1 MPSPKESR
9 PRARSALGAAFLS
22 LIFPGLGH
30 AYAGAYARALAFA
43 APPILFVALVGGIAL
58 RMDRGQLFG
67 LLLANLGP
75 ILLID
80 LLILVYRAAAI
91 VDAWRVTTFLN
102 AWDSSGGGRLGRPRL
117 VLAPL
122 SLAGLLAVLLVMG
135 GAHAVVARYDLTAMG
150 LVNCVFDSSGTASC
164 DDTGGP
170 SASPD
175 ASASAEATPTDALA
189 SAAGSIGT
197 PLPAQATA
205 PPWNGTDRLN
215 ILLIGTDQ
223 RPAQGTFN
231 TDTLIVVSI
240 DPASKQVALFSLPR
254 DSVGVPVPPG
264 PSQAVWGSTYQ
275 GKINSWYT
283 QNVNRADLW
292 PGTARQRGFNSL
304 KAILGNLYQLD
315 IKYYVEVNFDGFR
328 SVVDSVGGVTINVQN
343 PVVDDQYP
351 GDNGRLLRLYVPSG
365 PQHMTG
371 DEALQYARS
380 RHASDDFNRGQ
391 RQQRVLLSLRE
402 QTNVAQILPNLDSLV
417 AALKTA
423 VHTDIPVGIL
433 PNLLG
438 LAEGIDTHSIHSY
451 VFAPP
456 LYGSQGYVNGI
467 YELQINPS
475 RIRSAVAAAFRTDP
489 NAEAQREALSSE
501 AARVWVLNGS
511 GQQGQAS
518 NIAAYL
524 LYQGLL
530 ASAPNQRAPGSAG
543 TTRIVVYNGAESRLP
558 VTVAYLQKLFGV
570 QIQAVTDP
578 AATVDIAITTA
589 PATPNLTPPP
599 AP

>member
-1 MPSPKESR
+1 MPSPQEAR

-75 ILLID
+75 ILLLD

-91 VDAWRVTTFLN
+91 VDAWRVTTYLN
-102 AWDSSGGGRLGRPRL
+102 AWDASGGGRLGRPRL
-117 VLAPL
+117 VLAPV
-122 SLAGLLAVLLVMG
+122 SLAGLLAVLLVMA

-164 DDTGGP
+164 DDTGAPG
-170 SASPD
+170 ASPGTG
-175 ASASAEATPTDALA
+175 AVATPTDVLP
-189 SAAGSIGT
+189 SANGSIGT
-197 PLPAQATA
+197 ALPTQATA

-240 DPASKQVALFSLPR
+240 DPATRQVALFTLPR
-254 DSVGVPVPPG
+254 DAVGVPVPPG
-264 PSQAVWGSTYQ
+264 PSQSVWGSTYQ
-275 GKINSWYT
+275 GKINSWYM

-292 PGTARQRGFNSL
+292 PGTDRQRGFNAL

-328 SVVDSVGGVTINVQN
+328 SVVDSLGGVTINVQN

-351 GDNGRLLRLYVPSG
+351 GDNGRLLRLYIPTG
-365 PQHMTG
+365 PQHMSG
-371 DEALQYARS
+371 EQALEYARS

-438 LAEGIDTHSIHSY
+438 LAEGVDTHSIHSY

-467 YELQINPS
+467 YQLQINPS

-489 NAEAQREALSSE
+489 NAEVQREALSQE

-518 NIAAYL
+518 NIAAFL
-524 LYQGLL
+524 TYQGVQ
-530 ASAPNQRAPGSAG
+530 ASAPNQRPPGSGGA
-543 TTRIVVYNGAESRLP
+543 TRIVVYNGAEARLP
-558 VTVAYLQKLFGV
+558 ITVAYLQKLFGV
-570 QIQAVTDP
+570 KVTTAVDP
-578 AATVDIAITTA
+578 TARVDIAITTA
-589 PATPNLTPPP
+589 ASTPNLTPPP